1 MGFIGILLLALG
13 QAMDAVAVSATTGA
27 AAKSLRAR
35 DVVVVGLVFG
45 GFQGVMP
52 ALGYALGA
60 VVGPKV
66 VAFDHWIAFVILVG
80 LGLVALRGALRA
92 DDGNDEA
99 SEAVA
104 AFGARRLLLLGV
116 ATSIDAFTVGVTL
129 PLIGAPLLLSC
140 VTIGVVTGLL
150 SGLAV
155 VVGQR
160 VGAAFGK
167 PVEVVGALA
176 LMGMGV
182 YILVDHLRG

>member
-1 MGFIGILLLALG
+1 MGFVGILLLALG

-27 AAKSLRAR
+27 TARELRAR

-80 LGLVALRGALRA
+80 LGLVALRGALQT
-92 DDGNDEA
+92 DDEDSKVGDD
-99 SEAVA
+99 
-104 AFGARRLLLLGV
+104 AFGARRLFLLGV

-140 VTIGVVTGLL
+140 VTIGVVTGVL
-150 SGLAV
+150 SSAAV
-155 VVGQR
+155 AVGRR

-167 PVEVVGALA
+167 PVEVLGALA

-182 YILVDHLRG
+182 YILVDHLRR